1 MLSLEAMHGPPDVL
15 DARPATVA
23 QPAKVSTDFAAVLA
37 ESCEETPAHD
47 EGVRQTKATDPST
60 RNAASETQ
68 SPAIRAPQAEP
79 DQESLRRA
87 RTASGEDELLK
98 NPAASPAVVG
108 VNLVLVNPV
117 ELPIAKADVSAA
129 DPDTIAVLAVT
140 SSTESVPAQSQSTG
154 LLMAVT
160 PATESVPAQSQ
171 STGLFMAVTSA
182 TESVPA
188 QDQSADL
195 LMTVTSATESI
206 PAQSQSTG
214 LFMAVTQQL
223 VEAPP
228 DQQPRDSAALTVR
241 FLQAMFAAIDGTD
254 GDPATLTQA
263 MIAEE
268 NSVNAQIAPQTPAPA
283 AAPAIESPSNLLTA
297 DTPAEAVDLA
307 TWLKTLALALRNEST
322 PGRSEE
328 VAPNQ
333 PLGRTANLLPPEK
346 DAQGSDPRIIV
357 SVAQG
362 QETLA
367 PKQLPVT
374 ASRVPEQVT
383 LALVDKLALQSVRY
397 LISHGEKTITVQ
409 LVPPSLGELRIEI
422 STVKDTLNVSLISGN
437 SGVRDVLQGHAP
449 ALREALARAGIEVV
463 HVAVLPTLA
472 GHAAAGQNAG
482 HAPPDFQRMTSAV
495 RASFTKAE
503 SETGLKALYT
513 RIAPHDGTLN
523 LFV

>member
-1 MLSLEAMHGPPDVL
+1 MQVMLSLEAMHGPPDVL

-37 ESCEETPAHD
+37 ESCKETPAHD
-47 EGVRQTKATDPST
+47 EGVRQTKATDPSA
-60 RNAASETQ
+60 RNAASETE

-79 DQESLRRA
+79 DQESLRKA

-171 STGLFMAVTSA
+171 STGLFMAVA
-182 TESVPA
+182 
-188 QDQSADL
+188 
-195 LMTVTSATESI
+195 
-206 PAQSQSTG
+206 
-214 LFMAVTQQL
+214 QQL
-223 VEAPP
+223 VDALPE
-228 DQQPRDSAALTVR
+228 QEPRDSAALTVR

-263 MIAEE
+263 MIGEE

-283 AAPAIESPSNLLTA
+283 SAPAIESPSNLLTV

-362 QETLA
+362 QDTLA
-367 PKQLPVT
+367 PKQAPVA
-374 ASRVPEQVT
+374 ASQAPEQVT

-409 LVPPSLGELRIEI
+409 LAPPSLGELRIEI

>member
-1 MLSLEAMHGPPDVL
+1 MQVMLSLEAMHGPPDVL

-37 ESCEETPAHD
+37 ESCKETPAHD
-47 EGVRQTKATDPST
+47 EGVRQTKATDPSA
-60 RNAASETQ
+60 RNAASETE

-79 DQESLRRA
+79 DQESLRKA

-117 ELPIAKADVSAA
+117 EIPIAKADVSAA

-140 SSTESVPAQSQSTG
+140 SSTKSVPAQGQSTG
-154 LLMAVT
+154 LLMAVTSATKSVLAQDQSTDLLMAVT

-171 STGLFMAVTSA
+171 STGLFMAVA
-182 TESVPA
+182 
-188 QDQSADL
+188 
-195 LMTVTSATESI
+195 
-206 PAQSQSTG
+206 
-214 LFMAVTQQL
+214 QQL
-223 VEAPP
+223 VDALPE
-228 DQQPRDSAALTVR
+228 QEPRDSAALTVR

-263 MIAEE
+263 MIGEE

-283 AAPAIESPSNLLTA
+283 SAPAIESPSNLLTV

-322 PGRSEE
+322 LGRSEE

-362 QETLA
+362 QDTLA
-367 PKQLPVT
+367 PKQAPVA
-374 ASRVPEQVT
+374 ASQAPEQVT

-437 SGVRDVLQGHAP
+437 SAVRDVLQGHAP
-449 ALREALARAGIEVV
+449 ALREALARVGIEVV